1 MGKIL
6 KGSNLDEKPGE
17 ELPRHL
23 SLKAWLLQ
31 TKKCHFLNAKG
42 TPPQGIPA
50 FPTTYRACALQALGC
65 IRVLQTWVKH
75 QLGWNKSE
83 PQALTPKIPPTE
95 TAFKLRYLGTL

>member
-6 KGSNLDEKPGE
+6 KGFNLDENPGE

-42 TPPQGIPA
+42 TSPQGTPA
-50 FPTTYRACALQALGC
+50 FPTTHPALPALGC
-65 IRVLQTWVKH
+65 TRVLQTWVKL
-75 QLGWNKSE
+75 QLHRKKSE
-83 PQALTPKIPPTE
+83 P
-95 TAFKLRYLGTL
+95 